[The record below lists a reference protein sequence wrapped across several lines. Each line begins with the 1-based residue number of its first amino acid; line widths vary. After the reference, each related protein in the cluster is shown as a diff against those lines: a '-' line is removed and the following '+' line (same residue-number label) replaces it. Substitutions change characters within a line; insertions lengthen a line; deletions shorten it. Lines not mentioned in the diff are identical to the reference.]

1 MSSLELSIFV
11 DKIREI
17 DEIISALLPGLT
29 F

>member
-17 DEIISALLPGLT
+17 DEIISVLLRGLT
-29 F
+29 S